1 VTAPLRFGAGLLGH
15 YSRAYT
21 VERVAALG
29 ALCEHLGFDSYWVA
43 DQRWMRDVWVSLSAT
58 AMRTSRI
65 QLGTRVTD
73 PYVRHPALTAVAIA
87 SLDELSGGRAI
98 LGLGA
103 GGSGFQQMGLER
115 RKPVTALREAIEL
128 IRRLLAGGEVAY
140 EGELV
145 RFGRGALEFATR
157 RDIPVVIV
165 ARGPKILEL
174 GGRLA
179 DGVMVASMASPAAVR
194 WGIGHIATGARRAG
208 RALDTVELSSM
219 VYTSISDDGPAAR
232 WIVRRGIAA
241 ALLGSFPNYEFLAA
255 SGLTVPPE
263 LWALLETR
271 QADYPRLMA
280 AMPDAFVD
288 HLGLAGTPAQCA
300 AQIERIVA
308 SGIRHIVL
316 APLPVDELNVE
327 SVIEPFATQVIPRVR
342 AAGLTVSTQPP
353 L

>member
-1 VTAPLRFGAGLLGH
+1 VTVATLRFGAGLLGH

-21 VERVAALG
+21 VERVADLG
-29 ALCEHLGFDSYWVA
+29 ALCERLGFDTYWVA
-43 DQRWMRDVWVSLSAT
+43 DQRWMRDVWVSLTAT

-73 PYVRHPALTAVAIA
+73 PYVRHPALTAVAVA

-103 GGSGFQQMGLER
+103 GGSGFQQMGIER
-115 RKPVTALREAIEL
+115 TKPVVAMREAIEL
-128 IRRLLAGGEVAY
+128 IRRLLAGGEVEY
-140 EGELV
+140 RGELV

-174 GGRLA
+174 GGRIA

-194 WGIGHIATGARRAG
+194 WGVGHVEAGVRRVG
-208 RALDTVELSSM
+208 RASDAVELSSM
-219 VYTSISDDGPAAR
+219 VYTSISDDGRAAR

-241 ALLGSFPNYEFLAA
+241 ALLGSFPNFEFLTA
-255 SGLTVPPE
+255 SGLSVPPE
-263 LWALLETR
+263 LWALLEAR
-271 QADYPRLMA
+271 QPDYPRLMPA
-280 AMPDAFVD
+280 IPDAFVD
-288 HLGLAGTPAQCA
+288 HLALAGTPAQCA
-300 AQIERIVA
+300 AQIERIVT
-308 SGIRHIVL
+308 SGIRHVVL

-327 SVIEPFATQVIPRVR
+327 SVIMPFAGQVIPRVR
-342 AAGLTVSTQPP
+342 AAGIPV
-353 L
+353 

>member
-1 VTAPLRFGAGLLGH
+1 
-15 YSRAYT
+15 
-21 VERVAALG
+21 
-29 ALCEHLGFDSYWVA
+29 
-43 DQRWMRDVWVSLSAT
+43 
-58 AMRTSRI
+58 MRTSRI

-103 GGSGFQQMGLER
+103 GGSGFQQMGIER
-115 RKPVTALREAIEL
+115 TKPVVALREAIDL
-128 IRRLLAGGEVAY
+128 IRQLLAGNEVEY
-140 EGELV
+140 RGELV

-174 GGRLA
+174 GGRFA

-194 WGIGHIATGARRAG
+194 WGIGHVEAGVRRAG
-208 RALDTVELSSM
+208 RAPDAVELSSM
-219 VYTSISDDGPAAR
+219 VYTSISDDGRAAR

-241 ALLGSFPNYEFLAA
+241 ALLGSFPNYDFLAA

-271 QADYPRLMA
+271 QPDYPRLMPA
-280 AMPDAFVD
+280 IPDAFVD
-288 HLGLAGTPAQCA
+288 HLALAGTPAECA

-308 SGIRHIVL
+308 GGIRHVVL

-327 SVIEPFATQVIPRVR
+327 SVIVPFAEQVIPRVR
-342 AAGLTVSTQPP
+342 AAGLPV
-353 L
+353 